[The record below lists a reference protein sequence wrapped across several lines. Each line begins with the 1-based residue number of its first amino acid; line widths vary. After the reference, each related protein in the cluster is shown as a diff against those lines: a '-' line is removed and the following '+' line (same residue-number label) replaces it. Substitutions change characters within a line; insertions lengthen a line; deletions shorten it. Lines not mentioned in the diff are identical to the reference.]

1 MFDLH
6 FNFSSIGLTSL
17 HSVLYFYN
25 VVQKVGMKNIA
36 VLCSSTSSKFFGVD
50 HFVGL
55 WSKRLC
61 GVHSWVGVSY
71 TICVSMF
78 TASWDIML

>member
-36 VLCSSTSSKFFGVD
+36 VLCSSTSFVILCFLSSSLAFFSRTRKLKID
-50 HFVGL
+50 
-55 WSKRLC
+55 
-61 GVHSWVGVSY
+61 
-71 TICVSMF
+71 
-78 TASWDIML
+78 